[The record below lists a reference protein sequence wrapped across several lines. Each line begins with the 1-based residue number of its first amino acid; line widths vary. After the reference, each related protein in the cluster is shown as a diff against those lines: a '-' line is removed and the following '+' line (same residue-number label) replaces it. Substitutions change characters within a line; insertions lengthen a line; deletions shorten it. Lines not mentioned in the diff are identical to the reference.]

1 MEETKQTNQNS
12 ADASGKKIPNTGM
25 AVLGYIIFFIPLL
38 TEAKTDPFVKYHVRQ
53 GFILFITCVVSM
65 IIGKIPVIGSIA
77 SLALSVGILILLV
90 VGILNALNGKQT
102 PLPFIGKY
110 AEKFQF

>member
-1 MEETKQTNQNS
+1 MEETNQANQNP
-12 ADASGKKIPNTGM
+12 ANASGKKIPNTGM

-38 TEAKTDPFVKYHVRQ
+38 TEAKTDPFVKYHVKQ
-53 GFILFITCVVSM
+53 GFILFITCIVSM

-77 SLALSVGILILLV
+77 NWALNIGILVLLV
-90 VGILNALNGKQT
+90 IGILNALNGKEA

>member
-1 MEETKQTNQNS
+1 MEETKQTDQKP
-12 ADASGKKIPNTGM
+12 ADVSGKKAPNTGM

-53 GFILFITCVVSM
+53 GFILFIACVVSM
-65 IIGKIPVIGSIA
+65 IIGKIPVLGSIA
-77 SLALSVGILILLV
+77 SWALNVGILVLLV
-90 VGILNALNGKQT
+90 IGILNALNGKEI

>member
-1 MEETKQTNQNS
+1 MEETKQTNQNPVN
-12 ADASGKKIPNTGM
+12 ASDKKIPNTGM

-53 GFILFITCVVSM
+53 GFILFIACVVSM

-77 SLALSVGILILLV
+77 SWALDIGILVLLV
-90 VGILNALNGKQT
+90 IGILNALNAKET